1 MDSIEMTQ
9 HDLMIRWVHKFDVGT
24 NSTSRHNDDD
34 GDDAPVDCDSDGDDA
49 PMEEQLLGFI
59 LFFFLFPRFS
69 WAFLNFILHVIWYT
83 VGIDSSCIVCVFV
96 YYILSIICW
105 HACFSSMCY
114 SVLIYY
120 ICWIAHALNFLYIA
134 WFVCALLVKILIEG
148 ENIFLGETLIN
159 FLFLQYSN

>member
-59 LFFFLFPRFS
+59 LFFS
-69 WAFLNFILHVIWYT
+69 
-83 VGIDSSCIVCVFV
+83 
-96 YYILSIICW
+96 
-105 HACFSSMCY
+105 FSS
-114 SVLIYY
+114 V
-120 ICWIAHALNFLYIA
+120 
-134 WFVCALLVKILIEG
+134 
-148 ENIFLGETLIN
+148 
-159 FLFLQYSN
+159 